1 MSPHAGLHGSAAKT
15 PRRQGGSEPRPSAAG
30 LTAWRLG
37 GSLCLLLWSGSAI
50 AEDSTS
56 PPLAPLP
63 RTVPLLPSDQL
74 PSKST
79 PEERFQRRLEELV
92 RERDGRIRTLLDSDN
107 SLSTQHLPP
116 RGPGLLLPGKERDQ
130 ARADLQ
136 RALEAFDERS
146 SKTRK
151 DVLDVAR
158 PAAQSAQQS
167 TLAATNLVRLAE
179 CYHDLAS
186 AGQATA
192 QDLRDGHEAVARLT
206 TDDLGEADRP
216 RMLYLRAWFLAERA
230 RQASGDEQSKLAD
243 EARASAQALRQAH
256 PTSDLVPAIDAALTG
271 LPAAAPKP

>member
-1 MSPHAGLHGSAAKT
+1 MSLRTGLHRSAAKT
-15 PRRQGGSEPRPSAAG
+15 PRRQVRSGESWFESTLAS
-30 LTAWRLG
+30 WRLG
-37 GSLCLLLWSGSAI
+37 VSLCLLLWSGSAV

-74 PSKST
+74 PSKLT

-92 RERDGRIRTLLDSDN
+92 RERDGRIRSLLDSDN
-107 SLSTQHLPP
+107 SLSTQRLPP
-116 RGPGLLLPGKERDQ
+116 RGPGLLVPGKERDQ

-192 QDLRDGHEAVARLT
+192 QDLRDGHDAVARLT

-216 RMLYLRAWFLAERA
+216 RLLYLRAWFLAERA
-230 RQASGDEQSKLAD
+230 RQASGDEQGKLAD

-271 LPAAAPKP
+271 LPVAAPKP